1 MADLYPSTVQFPST
15 LPSEHGISIP
25 AGSADKLAKTV
36 RQLYVGAGGDVVVR
50 MESGAELTFKN
61 VQSGQMLGPFFISH
75 VLPATTAADMV
86 GLC

>member
-1 MADLYPSTVQFPST
+1 MADLYQPTMQFPST
-15 LPSEHGISIP
+15 LPPEHGISIP

-36 RQLYVGAGGDVVVR
+36 RQLYVGTGGDVVVR

-61 VQSGQMLGPFFISH
+61 VQSGSWLGPFFISH
-75 VLPATTAADMV
+75 VLPGTSALDMV